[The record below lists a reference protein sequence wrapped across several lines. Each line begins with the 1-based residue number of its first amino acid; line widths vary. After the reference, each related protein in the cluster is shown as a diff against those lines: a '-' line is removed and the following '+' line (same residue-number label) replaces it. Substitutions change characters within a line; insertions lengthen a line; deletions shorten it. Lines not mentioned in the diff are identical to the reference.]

1 MSKQHIS
8 THKSNKGSAL
18 CEKLRRKPIIQKPK
32 FVLPKSFENLSPKER
47 DQVYSALES
56 AAKLGESSRKKQQI
70 EKETQKKL
78 PSIVRKDSKSEKE
91 PQKSIQ
97 NVRKNHKLKPCH
109 VSFELEE
116 PSDGESEK
124 EMLSR
129 PYGNGN
135 SELFTIT
142 IDKRYHRRM
151 RTALK
156 LLDYVEGKASESD
169 SDWSMA
175 GADAGGVWGVR
186 TPPKSQFFDRTPQ
199 NFFCVRP
206 WSMGSVKSS
215 SANLVRSGNRK
226 KRGSSLIDSFG
237 YCRDCRM
244 RCRSCGRRASAMAF
258 SKNKK

>member
-8 THKSNKGSAL
+8 THKPNKGSAV
-18 CEKLRRKPIIQKPK
+18 CNKPRRTPIIQKPK
-32 FVLPKSFENLSPKER
+32 FVLPKNFEDLSPKEK

-70 EKETQKKL
+70 EKEAQKKL
-78 PSIVRKDSKSEKE
+78 PSTVRKDSRSEKE

-109 VSFELEE
+109 VSFELKE

-124 EMLSR
+124 KMRSR
-129 PYGNGN
+129 PYGNGD

-169 SDWSMA
+169 SDWSM
-175 GADAGGVWGVR
+175 
-186 TPPKSQFFDRTPQ
+186 
-199 NFFCVRP
+199 
-206 WSMGSVKSS
+206 GSAKSS
-215 SANLVRSGNRK
+215 SANLVRSGNRN